1 MLGSY
6 GPLAQKEAKAVCK
19 FLLLWKGCSP
29 GSHDFASVSGLA
41 FLVCSLTTV
50 WVLWTAWLY
59 TYVIHLSPTCVLLTC
74 MSHDVPNVPQQRPAA
89 LDRQRQETT
98 TKQKERPAAANI
110 RQQHLPKE
118 ESKRKARAPTKDT
131 KEQPKRAGKGKGPG
145 NLSQNI
151 FHT

>member
-50 WVLWTAWLY
+50 WMLWTAWLY
-59 TYVIHLSPTCVLLTC
+59 TYVIHLSPTCVHSPACRMMCLMCLNST
-74 MSHDVPNVPQQRPAA
+74 QQHWTGR
-89 LDRQRQETT
+89 DKKQRQSKKRDQLQQTSASST
-98 TKQKERPAAANI
+98 CPKKRARG
-110 RQQHLPKE
+110 RQEH
-118 ESKRKARAPTKDT
+118 
-131 KEQPKRAGKGKGPG
+131 QPKIPKSNQKGQGRGKD
-145 NLSQNI
+145 QEI
-151 FHT
+151 